1 MAGGT
6 WLASSRDGRL
16 AFVTNVREVQSLPQA
31 KTRGD
36 LPVLFLKVI
45 FALFDAKSMTPYICL
60 FKCRDGFFECFNFIL
75 TELGAR

>member
-1 MAGGT
+1 MGGRDGLAGGT

-45 FALFDAKSMTPYICL
+45 FALFDAKSVTPSICL
-60 FKCRDGFFECFNFIL
+60 FKCRDGFF
-75 TELGAR
+75 